1 MMHGQKNIKIN
12 CVKVNVLFSA
22 YVCICFSLQLEFELV
37 LCEENNGGI
46 QTSLVKSYS
55 RWVKCVSLLKPV
67 CELRGKFWIPD

>member
-1 MMHGQKNIKIN
+1 MLCRQSRNKLYASLCSACIFKIN

-46 QTSLVKSYS
+46 RTSVIKS
-55 RWVKCVSLLKPV
+55 
-67 CELRGKFWIPD
+67 